1 MHQKSLNH
9 IKYFFCSLQQVT
21 RIQCLLF
28 QENKVLYTEKGTCDR
43 NKEPGKQLAALFCLL
58 VRFFFLIPHQKETL
72 DISNKSTVRIV
83 IKLCQV
89 VAKHKRSTI

>member
-1 MHQKSLNH
+1 
-9 IKYFFCSLQQVT
+9 
-21 RIQCLLF
+21 
-28 QENKVLYTEKGTCDR
+28 LYTEKGTCDR

-58 VRFFFLIPHQKETL
+58 VRFFFLITHQKETL

-89 VAKHKRSTI
+89 VAKQKEALFKKVFPSSHKQTTLPRGRHCANE